1 MQKFFFRQVSQSRRL
16 ASSIPPPFLALLS
29 IVSVQLGAAI
39 AESLFQSV
47 GSSGVVFLRV
57 AFAAL
62 ILSML
67 WRPHR
72 HLKGHRR
79 SDFLFVFLFGLAIAG
94 TSIFFYAA
102 ISRLPLGIAVTL
114 EFIGPLG
121 VAVLGSRR
129 RVDFLWV
136 ALAAAGVILL
146 APIGNTQLD
155 PLGVLF
161 ALLAGFFWGAYI
173 VFNARVGRA
182 FEGGTGL
189 ALTLIVA
196 TLLLLPFGLASGGAA
211 LFTPKVLFVGF
222 CVSLL
227 ASFVSYSLEF
237 EALRRLPASS
247 FGVLMSLEPAV
258 AALIGFIVLH
268 QTMDLR
274 EILALVLII
283 VASGGVSFAQKKD
296 IGG

>member
-1 MQKFFFRQVSQSRRL
+1 MQKFFRRVSQGHQL
-16 ASSIPPPFLALLS
+16 TSSIPPPFLALLS
-29 IVSVQLGAAI
+29 IISVQLGAAL

-47 GSSGVVFLRV
+47 GSSGVVLLRV
-57 AFAAL
+57 VFAAL
-62 ILSML
+62 ILSIL

-72 HLKGHRR
+72 HLRGHSR

-94 TSIFFYAA
+94 CSIFFYAA
-102 ISRLPLGIAVTL
+102 IARLPLGIAVTL

-129 RVDFLWV
+129 LVDFLWA
-136 ALAAAGVILL
+136 ALAAVGVILL

-155 PLGVLF
+155 PFGVLL
-161 ALLAGFFWGAYI
+161 ALLAGVFWGAYI
-173 VFNARVGRA
+173 LFNARVGRA
-182 FEGGTGL
+182 FEGGSGL
-189 ALTLIVA
+189 ALTMIVA

-211 LFTPKVLFVGF
+211 LFTPAVLFIGL

-258 AALIGFIVLH
+258 AALIGFLVLH
-268 QTMDLR
+268 EAMDLR

-283 VASGGVSFAQKKD
+283 VASGGVSFAQKKV
-296 IGG
+296 